1 VTFREEHRL
10 RVFENTLLRS
20 IFDRKEQDTGENNT
34 MRSFKAFT
42 AQYLGG
48 VKSRNMRLAGH
59 MACMWAK
66 RNSYMVLVEKS
77 EVKRP
82 LGIVGIDWMIRL
94 KWISKKRMG
103 QHGLDY
109 CGLR

>member
-1 VTFREEHRL
+1 M
-10 RVFENTLLRS
+10 LLRR

-34 MRSFKAFT
+34 MKSFKAFT

-59 MACMWAK
+59 VACMWEK
-66 RNSYMVLVEKS
+66 RNSYRVLVGKPEG
-77 EVKRP
+77 KRP
-82 LGIVGIDWMIRL
+82 LGRVGIDWMIIL
-94 KWISKKRMG
+94 KWISTKRMV
-103 QHGLDY
+103 QHGSDY